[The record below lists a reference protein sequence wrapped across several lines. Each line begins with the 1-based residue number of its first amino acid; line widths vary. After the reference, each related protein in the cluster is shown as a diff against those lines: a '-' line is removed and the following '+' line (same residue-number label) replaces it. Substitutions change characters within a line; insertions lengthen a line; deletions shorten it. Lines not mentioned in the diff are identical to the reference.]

1 MKNILFM
8 GILLLFCGCAKVN
21 LNYFNSSIT
30 STINTNYEVVANDL
44 VDFISQHFS
53 PNTTSFYLKTEDG
66 NKEFYNHLSNT
77 LRNKGYGIS
86 DNNNLKGLDY
96 LSYTIQDLSPNEIL
110 VICNINESKLNRIYT
125 LDNNKLIPSSSIT
138 SFNFEIKDE
147 NE

>member
-1 MKNILFM
+1 MKYLLFM
-8 GILLLFCGCAKVN
+8 GILLLFCACAKVN

-53 PNTTSFYLKTEDG
+53 PNTTNFYLKTEDS
-66 NKEFYNHLSNT
+66 NKEFYDYLSNA

-86 DNNNLKGLDY
+86 DNSDFKNLNY
-96 LSYTIQDLSPNEIL
+96 LSYTIQDLNANEIL
-110 VICNINESKLNRIYT
+110 VICNINESKVNRIYT
-125 LDNNKLIPSSSIT
+125 FENNQLIPSSNIT
-138 SFNFEIKDE
+138 SFNFEIRDE

>member
-66 NKEFYNHLSNT
+66 NKEFYNYLSNT

-86 DNNNLKGLDY
+86 DNNNLKGLNY
-96 LSYTIQDLSPNEIL
+96 LSYTIQDLNPNEIL
-110 VICNINESKLNRIYT
+110 VICNINESKINRIYT